1 MVRHKASFK
10 NCEATKSCSRWN
22 TVTGKE
28 KKRKETTAQAET
40 ELPPTHTQCNICTAN
55 STLQPCVL
63 IRLHTLVFFFSFFCF
78 CFCTI
83 FFFCFLRWAEWPVEE
98 GLYFQ
103 LVLLGKKPSK
113 LKITLCFKGRRS
125 TGSMLASNWLQGM
138 TRALGA
144 QSRRIPHGIVQEGC
158 RRLIRDAVG
167 HSSWV
172 RVRVCG
178 EHGTLAV
185 VAGTH
190 RRIWW
195 VPYGNLSWHLRWR
208 HLIGWAIM
216 VVILCRKNNM
226 NQTSNIFII
235 EKELKELFRY
245 CILEGGF
252 TY

>member
-1 MVRHKASFK
+1 M
-10 NCEATKSCSRWN
+10 
-22 TVTGKE
+22 
-28 KKRKETTAQAET
+28 
-40 ELPPTHTQCNICTAN
+40 
-55 STLQPCVL
+55 
-63 IRLHTLVFFFSFFCF
+63 
-78 CFCTI
+78 
-83 FFFCFLRWAEWPVEE
+83 
-98 GLYFQ
+98 YFQ

-195 VPYGNLSWHLRWR
+195 VPYGNLSWHLIWR